1 MEFRILGPVSAQRD
15 GRCVPL
21 DGAKQ
26 RAAFAALAIAHGRV
40 VTDEQLTTLLWG
52 ADPPTGGTSRL
63 YTYVSRLRTRL
74 GPEAGLTRHGT
85 GYRLELGRATLD
97 WETFRTLV
105 EEGRAALR
113 GGRFASAERSLA
125 GALALWHGPALGG
138 VTEQL
143 AAAQGPCLE
152 EARLAALEHHIE
164 AALALGR
171 HGDLVPGLTGHV
183 AGHPLR
189 DRLRGQLMTA
199 LFRSGRQAD
208 ALAVYENGR
217 RILREDLGID
227 PGPELHALQQ
237 SILTG
242 TLPGPEAPE
251 HPTITVHALAADGA
265 AGTTAPAEHTATP
278 GTPAPARAV
287 HRSTTRRR
295 APTATATA
303 TATTTATA
311 PARPEAALPAT
322 TPGAAPGPR
331 PGRSTAPTPMA
342 HSADTR
348 QDHPPTTESSALSS
362 AFAVGTAEGRTPVP
376 ALLPAASAD
385 LVGRTQAARTVTAAL
400 RDRHDIVISG
410 PPGTGASSLAVWV
423 AGRCRQD
430 FPEGQLYAD
439 LRTGEGRPRTPHEVL
454 GWFLG
459 ALGTEAERQPTGTD
473 ERAQLFRTLVAGRR
487 MLIVLDNAADD
498 LQVRPLRPGG
508 GESRVVVTGVHP
520 ALASLDAVRLVRL
533 GPMASAEAVALLA
546 SAAGVERLA
555 AEPEAALRVAEL
567 CDRLPLAL
575 RIAGARL
582 AARPH
587 WSVARL
593 ADRLSVEE
601 RRLAELRIGCLDV
614 ARGMRSALELLP
626 ERAADALRVLAS
638 AGLSCFTAPHAA
650 ALLGHA
656 VDDAEELLEQLVDSQ
671 LLQVRPEDAA
681 PPGGLAGY
689 RLPSLV
695 RLYARRHR
703 QTWARVSPLHPARV
717 S

>member
-26 RAAFAALAIAHGRV
+26 RATFAALVIAHGRV
-40 VTDEQLTTLLWG
+40 VTDEALTDLLWG
-52 ADPPTGGTSRL
+52 ADPPASGTSRL

-74 GPEAGLTRHGT
+74 GPETGLTRQGT

-97 WETFRTLV
+97 WETFRRLV

-113 GGRFASAERSLA
+113 SGRYASAERSLA

-152 EARLAALEHHIE
+152 EARLAAVEHHID

-171 HGDLVPGLTGHV
+171 HEDLVPGLTGHV

-199 LFRSGRQAD
+199 LFRSGRRAD
-208 ALAVYENGR
+208 ALAVYDNGR
-217 RILREDLGID
+217 RLLGEDLGIA
-227 PGPELHALQQ
+227 PGPELHALHQ

-251 HPTITVHALAADGA
+251 RPTIAVRGPA
-265 AGTTAPAEHTATP
+265 AGDPEAAAGPARRVAAPRMPTGPATSVHRAVVTRRALTAPALS
-278 GTPAPARAV
+278 G
-287 HRSTTRRR
+287 
-295 APTATATA
+295 
-303 TATTTATA
+303 
-311 PARPEAALPAT
+311 AALHAAAPSMTHFAAAGPDDPAAAAHPT
-322 TPGAAPGPR
+322 VDAGHPQAESTVPAASAAGAA
-331 PGRSTAPTPMA
+331 A
-342 HSADTR
+342 
-348 QDHPPTTESSALSS
+348 
-362 AFAVGTAEGRTPVP
+362 GRTPVP
-376 ALLPAASAD
+376 ALLPAAAA
-385 LVGRTQAARTVTAAL
+385 VFIGRTDAARTATAAL
-400 RDRHDIVISG
+400 RDRRDVVITG
-410 PPGTGASSLAVWV
+410 PPGTGASSLALWI
-423 AGRCRQD
+423 AERCRRD
-430 FPEGQLYAD
+430 FPDGQLYAD
-439 LRTGEGRPRTPHEVL
+439 MRTAEGHPRGPHEVL
-454 GWFLG
+454 GWFLR
-459 ALGTEAERQPTGTD
+459 ALGTEAERQPAGTD

-498 LQVRPLRPGG
+498 LQVSPLMPGG
-508 GESRVVVTGVHP
+508 GASRTVITGVHP

-546 SAAGVERLA
+546 SAAGAERLA
-555 AEPEAALRVAEL
+555 AEPEAALRVAEF

-593 ADRLSVEE
+593 ADRLSVEA

-614 ARGMRSALELLP
+614 TRGMCLALELLP
-626 ERAADALRVLAS
+626 EGAVTALHALAS
-638 AGLSCFTAPHAA
+638 ADLGCFTAAHAA
-650 ALLGHA
+650 TLLGHGP
-656 VDDAEELLEQLVDSQ
+656 DDAEELLEQLVDTQ
-671 LLQVRPEDAA
+671 LLHVRPEDVTTPDGHAC
-681 PPGGLAGY
+681 Y

-703 QTWARVSPLHPARV
+703 QAWATVSPLPPARV
-717 S
+717 G